1 MSKIIKIICYTL
13 SFVLLVIAIA
23 ILVYTLP
30 NHISEVRSMQ
40 ECANTP
46 GCMFCTPKWVG
57 GKAIVNYS
65 ITFLMLLISFLLFF
79 KGIKKKEC
87 TENV

>member
-1 MSKIIKIICYTL
+1 
-13 SFVLLVIAIA
+13 
-23 ILVYTLP
+23 
-30 NHISEVRSMQ
+30 MQ

-79 KGIKKKEC
+79 KGINKKEC